1 MPSRRRR
8 AGHGEARLGSR
19 RRSRFPRSS
28 NSGSSI
34 SRKHVI
40 APAGRGS
47 RSGANR
53 HVRWESCEACGLRLS
68 YTPES
73 CMGLTRS
80 DPSSGTTPSGHR
92 GPDQREEAREQEHRA
107 GGQEDRLYHA
117 QQPSLENQLKA
128 VRKKEEW
135 VKLQTAKDAQNKGYP
150 EPKFDDKWTEAENQF
165 LESTDPAA
173 LGSDSAPLDHTSNQF
188 CPPMTPEEL
197 TAYKK
202 QLEEEMTQAPG
213 RKARKAEESAENL
226 EYSQRT
232 YSRPG
237 RMDTWCRMARA
248 WGWTMRFH
256 LQAIQL
262 PIFTPP
268 LWQFLRK
275 PKWLIPQRATAQV
288 SPQLLAF
295 FRRNLPQA
303 LCLRSLLLVARR
315 KKDND
320 DNEVLVNT
328 LADEETAFLVQEL
341 DKFNSEIDEPCA
353 TLNVLAPD
361 GCPPTMLE
369 LCCEEDSGLTKAIE
383 RRGGR
388 GIRCGLFNGCD
399 LNKQS
404 GFNKVMAL
412 IDRGGKAWR
421 SLGAAQLQAFK
432 SWTSRRQRAWR
443 KFRRRLLS
451 LANLLVVLWHWWN
464 SKWLEVAKLSKS
476 GHATT
481 KAGSSTASKPFGI
494 AENTTRPMPMAVPM
508 DFVHHVVE
516 Q

>member
-1 MPSRRRR
+1 MQVKVNMMRMLKVMSWHFSWLQITVINCCLQQPKRCETGSCDSCQAQRCLQLQPLLAMPPKKATTETKGNAKPKAKAPGRTW
-8 AGHGEARLGSR
+8 
-19 RRSRFPRSS
+19 RSTIGIATSVQIPKILEQWVLHLT
-28 NSGSSI
+28 G
-34 SRKHVI
+34 HVI

-188 CPPMTPEEL
+188 CPPMTPEEPA
-197 TAYKK
+197 AYKK

-237 RMDTWCRMARA
+237 RMDT
-248 WGWTMRFH
+248 
-256 LQAIQL
+256 
-262 PIFTPP
+262 
-268 LWQFLRK
+268 
-275 PKWLIPQRATAQV
+275 
-288 SPQLLAF
+288 
-295 FRRNLPQA
+295 
-303 LCLRSLLLVARR
+303 
-315 KKDND
+315 
-320 DNEVLVNT
+320 
-328 LADEETAFLVQEL
+328 
-341 DKFNSEIDEPCA
+341 
-353 TLNVLAPD
+353 
-361 GCPPTMLE
+361 
-369 LCCEEDSGLTKAIE
+369 
-383 RRGGR
+383 
-388 GIRCGLFNGCD
+388 
-399 LNKQS
+399 
-404 GFNKVMAL
+404 
-412 IDRGGKAWR
+412 
-421 SLGAAQLQAFK
+421 
-432 SWTSRRQRAWR
+432 
-443 KFRRRLLS
+443 
-451 LANLLVVLWHWWN
+451 
-464 SKWLEVAKLSKS
+464 
-476 GHATT
+476 
-481 KAGSSTASKPFGI
+481 
-494 AENTTRPMPMAVPM
+494 
-508 DFVHHVVE
+508 
-516 Q
+516 